1 MQPIYL
7 LPLRCIVVM
16 VNRADV
22 GWSRNRVVDM
32 RELSR
37 VVQLIDYTHYS
48 QSTLV
53 FCLVVPSLFAFSTS
67 RSDNLLVICALA
79 TNTQSMNLLFT
90 ALT

>member
-37 VVQLIDYTHYS
+37 VVQLIDHTHHS

-53 FCLVVPSLFAFSTS
+53 FCLVVPSLFTS